1 MPSHAITPASTSSA
15 APLIWAETISA
26 RPKPNVKRPPG
37 GRAASRAAASASAI
51 APASVSM
58 CAASESSA
66 SESAIRPAAIS
77 TTKKPRISPS
87 ATPSQRRSASGDGAW
102 LWAWPPWPWSCA
114 RHRQRSR
121 YCSRSVRS
129 QSLIRLAASAALSCT
144 LSTPNSLKIALKR
157 VT

>member
-66 SESAIRPAAIS
+66 SESASSPATIS
-77 TTKKPRISPS
+77 TTKKPRIRAS
-87 ATPSQRRSASGDGAW
+87 ATAEPAVVGVGRRGVAVGVA
-102 LWAWPPWPWSCA
+102 
-114 RHRQRSR
+114 
-121 YCSRSVRS
+121 
-129 QSLIRLAASAALSCT
+129 
-144 LSTPNSLKIALKR
+144 R
-157 VT
+157 VTVVVRRHGSR